1 MKMKM
6 KMNVDAK
13 KHFGVFTLDN
23 NIVKAGADMVLNVV
37 AWVKVVSWEYGASL
51 VFHNSLTDY
60 SQLIETC

>member
-37 AWVKVVSWEYGASL
+37 A
-51 VFHNSLTDY
+51 
-60 SQLIETC
+60 